1 MSLTRKPP
9 KHLRAAGKKLWSDI
23 AAEYGIDDAA
33 GLHLLTT
40 ACEAL
45 DRMRAAQ
52 AAIKKHGEC
61 VEDRYGCLK
70 LNPACGLE
78 KELRAGMI
86 LALKAMN
93 LDIEPLRDHA
103 GRPGRATTLTH
114 RSSDRCPLS
123 EHESPDTWARAFRS
137 CSPGLFQGRLR
148 RGYVRDERT
157 PLAVLAAR
165 LRPRRAARVGD
176 ARRAARELA
185 TGAGAT
191 ARARGSLQTPWA
203 AVAGTGI
210 R

>member
-78 KELRAGMI
+78 KESRAGMI
-86 LALKAMN
+86 LALKAIISISN
-93 LDIEPLRDHA
+93 LYAITPA
-103 GRPGRATTLTH
+103 GQ
-114 RSSDRCPLS
+114 DV
-123 EHESPDTWARAFRS
+123 
-137 CSPGLFQGRLR
+137 R
-148 RGYVRDERT
+148 RR
-157 PLAVLAAR
+157 
-165 LRPRRAARVGD
+165 
-176 ARRAARELA
+176 
-185 TGAGAT
+185 
-191 ARARGSLQTPWA
+191 
-203 AVAGTGI
+203 
-210 R
+210 